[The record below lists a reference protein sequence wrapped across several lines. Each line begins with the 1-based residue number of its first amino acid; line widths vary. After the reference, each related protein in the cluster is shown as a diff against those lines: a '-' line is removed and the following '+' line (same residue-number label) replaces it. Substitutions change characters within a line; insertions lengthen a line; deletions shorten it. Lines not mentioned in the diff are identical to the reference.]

1 MWPRT
6 GVSGQARVQQNNY
19 LHSAANDC
27 AQNSP
32 VPSLFIILLQ
42 YNCQLSTLHT
52 SLVRRDTE
60 SCRAAA
66 PVLGQF
72 RSATDTRA
80 VKRSAGGCLVCCHL
94 PQHWT
99 LTLSTLTAAWRT
111 QMTPSTPS
119 RTSSRSMTR
128 SLRQCLSLTAMR
140 ERPLA

>member
-1 MWPRT
+1 MT
-6 GVSGQARVQQNNY
+6 VHKTHQLS
-19 LHSAANDC
+19 
-27 AQNSP
+27 
-32 VPSLFIILLQ
+32 SLFIILLQ

-80 VKRSAGGCLVCCHL
+80 VREECRRLSCLL
-94 PQHWT
+94 SPPSTLT
-99 LTLSTLTAAWRT
+99 LTLSTPTAAWRT

-128 SLRQCLSLTAMR
+128 SSRQSLNLTAMR